1 MKLESYLL
9 AALLALAGPPSAALA
24 QGALTYGPAEAASSG
39 DVSAAV
45 STATLAAPT
54 GNATWA
60 ITGLNIE
67 GAYATTPSIVVC
79 TVTGMQ
85 GGTMTLDVPVGL
97 ITMVA
102 SIIQPPLQFA
112 WAIPLSAVP
121 ATAVVFSCPSF
132 GTGNTHAS
140 INIYAILIH

>member
-1 MKLESYLL
+1 MNLKSFLL
-9 AALLALAGPPSAALA
+9 AALLAFAPAAAFA
-24 QGALTYGPAEAASSG
+24 QALSYGPAETASSG
-39 DVSAAV
+39 DVTAAV

-60 ITGLNIE
+60 ITGLDIE
-67 GAYATTPSIVVC
+67 GAYATTPAIIVC
-79 TVTGMQ
+79 TVTGVQ
-85 GGTMTLDVPVGL
+85 GGTMTLDVPTGL

-102 SIIQPPLQFA
+102 AIIQPPIQFQ
-112 WAIPLSAVP
+112 WAVPLSAVP

-140 INIYAILIH
+140 INIHAILIH

>member
-1 MKLESYLL
+1 MKLKSYLL
-9 AALLALAGPPSAALA
+9 AALLALAPFAAFA
-24 QGALTYGPAEAASSG
+24 QSLSYGPAETASSG

-60 ITGLNIE
+60 ITSLDIE
-67 GAYATTPSIVVC
+67 GAYATGASMVVC
-79 TVTGMQ
+79 TVTGVQ
-85 GGTMTLDVPVGL
+85 GGTMTLDVSVGL
-97 ITMVA
+97 ITMV
-102 SIIQPPLQFA
+102 SGIIQPPIQFQ

-132 GTGNTHAS
+132 GSGATHSS
-140 INIYAILIH
+140 INVHAILIH